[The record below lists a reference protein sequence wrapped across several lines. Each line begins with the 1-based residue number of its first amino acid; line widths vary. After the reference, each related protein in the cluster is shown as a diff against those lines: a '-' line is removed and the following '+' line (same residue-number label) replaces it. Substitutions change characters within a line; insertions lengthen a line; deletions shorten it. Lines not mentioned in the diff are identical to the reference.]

1 MGSEVAVATE
11 KVVHIFGLINT
22 MFSQLKVTA
31 MLTSLDLWSDQNK
44 ILSTGDPNELLQRFV
59 LWKKKVLFQ
68 KSHEVTFLL
77 IYRDYPTYV
86 GATYRGMA
94 CDSKLAAGIA
104 LPLAT
109 TILFSAF
116 DRVSCEHS

>member
-104 LPLAT
+104 L
-109 TILFSAF
+109 